1 MLQHPPC
8 GLTPKNQQRVGVD
21 SFGECDRYAAA
32 AEVHFTR
39 RLSNEIVTANKNS
52 TCTTYQ
58 MLIWPVFAI
67 DFVPR
72 LLLPLARKKKLGCR
86 NNVLRGLGCGC

>member
-1 MLQHPPC
+1 MLQYHQSAAAPQKSAES
-8 GLTPKNQQRVGVD
+8 GGD
-21 SFGECDRYAAA
+21 SFGECDWYAAA

-39 RLSNEIVTANKNS
+39 RLSNEIVRANKNS

-58 MLIWPVFAI
+58 MLIWPVFTI

-72 LLLPLARKKKLGCR
+72 LLLLLARKKKAL
-86 NNVLRGLGCGC
+86 LP

>member
-1 MLQHPPC
+1 MRLVC
-8 GLTPKNQQRVGVD
+8 RGG
-21 SFGECDRYAAA
+21 Y
-32 AEVHFTR
+32 EVHFTR
-39 RLSNEIVTANKNS
+39 QLSNEIVTANKNS

-72 LLLPLARKKKLGCR
+72 LLLPLARKKKTRLP
-86 NNVLRGLGCGC
+86 